1 MNKTWIKEHW
11 LEILL
16 CVGIVI
22 QIGALAV
29 FNLTRL
35 PYESN
40 YDSSCAYAQIVEM
53 WRQKRIL
60 LKDWAYQTTLGI
72 DSPVLLGALFYG
84 ITKNAFTAFGLANIV
99 TVIVYACLF
108 YDILKQADV
117 KKNMRL
123 LAVLFLLTPYS
134 TGQLGYMPMLFTSAG
149 SYAYKLLV
157 PLLLIDI
164 LVRMHKGQ
172 EIKKYWY
179 LILFATFFVFDTA
192 VSSGEYIVTVIV
204 YACLFYD
211 ILKQADV
218 KKNMRLLA
226 VLFLLTP
233 YSTGQLGYMPMLFT
247 SAGSYAY
254 KLLVPLL
261 LIDILVRMHKGQEIK
276 KYWYLIL
283 FATFFVFDT
292 AVSSGEYILLCAVL
306 PLIGYEILHVL
317 IGNDIKQIFNKRLG
331 FLILE
336 SAIYVVGIKVGRR
349 TGIIESVGSQMML
362 TKAKHFPS
370 VIAKCLTGIF
380 QLFGGIPDYEDIPV
394 TQTYGM
400 MYLFR
405 FFLAAVILASWIYL
419 LKHLKENEKYK
430 ELVGMI
436 TCIFAVNLIVLI
448 FANVNYATKTFEY
461 RYHLIS
467 MIPMILLTSIAA
479 SDLWEK
485 RKLLEQTIVLVTIVL
500 LLFVNVYDYKNYM
513 RDCYNYQGDMQG
525 ITLTAEQEGV
535 HLIITIGSESISMGR
550 CMRNVN
556 PNVEI
561 STWGGYNHG
570 VGWGASTYYFDNAH
584 LKTPYMVLMT
594 QKEYELMPKQIA
606 KQLEEV
612 QVFGIFRL
620 YRVKENVLDGDNT
633 LPQSG
638 TNRDFCY
645 SSGYEYWG
653 KMESDGNVLSSG
665 KKETVL
671 RSNKKKIEKDATYDI
686 VVHYEVIQA
695 KEDSAATFR
704 VRNAQ
709 DEIIAEQEMPKDAT
723 KITIK
728 DVSVITGM
736 EWVRYRINAEKGSK
750 IRIRSIETIAQ

>member
-1 MNKTWIKEHW
+1 MNKTWVKEHW

-99 TVIVYACLF
+99 TVIVYAFLF

-117 KKNMRL
+117 
-123 LAVLFLLTPYS
+123 A
-134 TGQLGYMPMLFTSAG
+134 
-149 SYAYKLLV
+149 
-157 PLLLIDI
+157 
-164 LVRMHKGQ
+164 
-172 EIKKYWY
+172 
-179 LILFATFFVFDTA
+179 
-192 VSSGEYIVTVIV
+192 
-204 YACLFYD
+204 
-211 ILKQADV
+211 
-218 KKNMRLLA
+218 KNMRLLA

-606 KQLEEV
+606 KQLEEA

-671 RSNKKKIEKDATYDI
+671 RSNKKKIEKDAAYDI
-686 VVHYEVIQA
+686 VVHYEVLKS

-750 IRIRSIETIAQ
+750 IRIKSIETIAQ

>member
-99 TVIVYACLF
+99 TVIVYAF
-108 YDILKQADV
+108 
-117 KKNMRL
+117 
-123 LAVLFLLTPYS
+123 
-134 TGQLGYMPMLFTSAG
+134 
-149 SYAYKLLV
+149 
-157 PLLLIDI
+157 
-164 LVRMHKGQ
+164 
-172 EIKKYWY
+172 
-179 LILFATFFVFDTA
+179 
-192 VSSGEYIVTVIV
+192 
-204 YACLFYD
+204 LFYD

-671 RSNKKKIEKDATYDI
+671 RSNKKKIKRDATYDMI
-686 VVHYEVIQA
+686 VHYEVIQA
-695 KEDSAATFR
+695 KEDNAAVFR
-704 VRNAQ
+704 IRNAQ
-709 DEIIAEQEMPKDAT
+709 EEIIAEQEMPKDAT
-723 KITIK
+723 EIRIR
-728 DVSVITGM
+728 DVSVTQSM
-736 EWVRYRINAEKGSK
+736 EWIRYRINSQKGSK
-750 IRIRSIETIAQ
+750 IRIKSIETVAQ

>member
-84 ITKNAFTAFGLANIV
+84 ITKNAFTAFGLAN
-99 TVIVYACLF
+99 
-108 YDILKQADV
+108 
-117 KKNMRL
+117 
-123 LAVLFLLTPYS
+123 
-134 TGQLGYMPMLFTSAG
+134 
-149 SYAYKLLV
+149 
-157 PLLLIDI
+157 
-164 LVRMHKGQ
+164 
-172 EIKKYWY
+172 
-179 LILFATFFVFDTA
+179 
-192 VSSGEYIVTVIV
+192 IVTVIV

-467 MIPMILLTSIAA
+467 MIPMLLLTSIAA

>member
-84 ITKNAFTAFGLANIV
+84 ITKNAFTAFGLAN
-99 TVIVYACLF
+99 
-108 YDILKQADV
+108 
-117 KKNMRL
+117 
-123 LAVLFLLTPYS
+123 
-134 TGQLGYMPMLFTSAG
+134 
-149 SYAYKLLV
+149 
-157 PLLLIDI
+157 
-164 LVRMHKGQ
+164 
-172 EIKKYWY
+172 
-179 LILFATFFVFDTA
+179 
-192 VSSGEYIVTVIV
+192 IVTVIV

-686 VVHYEVIQA
+686 VVHYEVIQS

-709 DEIIAEQEMPKDAT
+709 DEIIAEQEMPSDAT

>member
-84 ITKNAFTAFGLANIV
+84 ITKNVFTAFGLAN
-99 TVIVYACLF
+99 
-108 YDILKQADV
+108 
-117 KKNMRL
+117 
-123 LAVLFLLTPYS
+123 
-134 TGQLGYMPMLFTSAG
+134 
-149 SYAYKLLV
+149 
-157 PLLLIDI
+157 
-164 LVRMHKGQ
+164 
-172 EIKKYWY
+172 
-179 LILFATFFVFDTA
+179 
-192 VSSGEYIVTVIV
+192 IVTVIV

-448 FANVNYATKTFEY
+448 FANVNYATETFEF

-485 RKLLEQTIVLVTIVL
+485 RKLLEQTIVLVTILL

-513 RDCYNYQGDMQG
+513 RDCYNNQGDMQG

-671 RSNKKKIEKDATYDI
+671 RSNKKKIKRDATYDMI
-686 VVHYEVIQA
+686 VHYEVIQT
-695 KEDSAATFR
+695 KEDSAAVFR

-723 KITIK
+723 EIRIR
-728 DVSVITGM
+728 DVSVTQSM
-736 EWVRYRINAEKGSK
+736 EWIRYRINAQKGSK
-750 IRIRSIETIAQ
+750 IRIKSIETVAQ

>member
-11 LEILL
+11 LEVLL

-99 TVIVYACLF
+99 TVIVYAF
-108 YDILKQADV
+108 
-117 KKNMRL
+117 
-123 LAVLFLLTPYS
+123 
-134 TGQLGYMPMLFTSAG
+134 
-149 SYAYKLLV
+149 
-157 PLLLIDI
+157 
-164 LVRMHKGQ
+164 
-172 EIKKYWY
+172 
-179 LILFATFFVFDTA
+179 
-192 VSSGEYIVTVIV
+192 
-204 YACLFYD
+204 LFYD

>member
-99 TVIVYACLF
+99 TVIVYAF
-108 YDILKQADV
+108 
-117 KKNMRL
+117 
-123 LAVLFLLTPYS
+123 
-134 TGQLGYMPMLFTSAG
+134 
-149 SYAYKLLV
+149 
-157 PLLLIDI
+157 
-164 LVRMHKGQ
+164 
-172 EIKKYWY
+172 
-179 LILFATFFVFDTA
+179 
-192 VSSGEYIVTVIV
+192 
-204 YACLFYD
+204 LFYD

-584 LKTPYMVLMT
+584 LMTPYMVLMT

-671 RSNKKKIEKDATYDI
+671 RSNKKKIKRDATYDMI
-686 VVHYEVIQA
+686 VHYEVIQA
-695 KEDSAATFR
+695 KEDNAAVFR
-704 VRNAQ
+704 IRNAQ

-723 KITIK
+723 EIRIR
-728 DVSVITGM
+728 DVSVTQSM
-736 EWVRYRINAEKGSK
+736 EWIRYRINSQKGSK
-750 IRIRSIETIAQ
+750 IRIKSIETVAQ

>member
-192 VSSGEYIVTVIV
+192 VSSGEYI
-204 YACLFYD
+204 
-211 ILKQADV
+211 
-218 KKNMRLLA
+218 
-226 VLFLLTP
+226 
-233 YSTGQLGYMPMLFT
+233 
-247 SAGSYAY
+247 
-254 KLLVPLL
+254 
-261 LIDILVRMHKGQEIK
+261 
-276 KYWYLIL
+276 
-283 FATFFVFDT
+283 
-292 AVSSGEYILLCAVL
+292 LLCAVL
-306 PLIGYEILHVL
+306 PLVGYEILHVL

-535 HLIITIGSESISMGR
+535 HLIIAIGSESISMGR

-612 QVFGIFRL
+612 QTFGLFQL

-665 KKETVL
+665 EKETVL
-671 RSNKKKIEKDATYDI
+671 RSNKKKIKRDATYDMI
-686 VVHYEVIQA
+686 VHYEVIQA
-695 KEDSAATFR
+695 KEDSAAVFR

-723 KITIK
+723 EIRIR
-728 DVSVITGM
+728 DVSVTQSM
-736 EWVRYRINAEKGSK
+736 EWIRYRINAQKGSK
-750 IRIRSIETIAQ
+750 IRIKSIETVAQ

>member
-99 TVIVYACLF
+99 TVIVYAFLF

-117 KKNMRL
+117 AKNMRL

-172 EIKKYWY
+172 GI
-179 LILFATFFVFDTA
+179 
-192 VSSGEYIVTVIV
+192 
-204 YACLFYD
+204 
-211 ILKQADV
+211 
-218 KKNMRLLA
+218 R
-226 VLFLLTP
+226 
-233 YSTGQLGYMPMLFT
+233 
-247 SAGSYAY
+247 
-254 KLLVPLL
+254 
-261 LIDILVRMHKGQEIK
+261 

-448 FANVNYATKTFEY
+448 FANVNYATETFEF

-513 RDCYNYQGDMQG
+513 RDCYNDQGDMQG

>member
-72 DSPVLLGALFYG
+72 DSPVLLGVLFYG

-99 TVIVYACLF
+99 TVIVYAF
-108 YDILKQADV
+108 
-117 KKNMRL
+117 
-123 LAVLFLLTPYS
+123 
-134 TGQLGYMPMLFTSAG
+134 
-149 SYAYKLLV
+149 
-157 PLLLIDI
+157 
-164 LVRMHKGQ
+164 
-172 EIKKYWY
+172 
-179 LILFATFFVFDTA
+179 
-192 VSSGEYIVTVIV
+192 
-204 YACLFYD
+204 LFYD

-485 RKLLEQTIVLVTIVL
+485 RILLEQTIVLVTIVL

-671 RSNKKKIEKDATYDI
+671 RSNKKKIEKDAAYDI
-686 VVHYEVIQA
+686 VVHYEVLKS

-709 DEIIAEQEMPKDAT
+709 DEIIAEQEMPSDAT

>member
-172 EIKKYWY
+172 EIKKYW
-179 LILFATFFVFDTA
+179 D
-192 VSSGEYIVTVIV
+192 
-204 YACLFYD
+204 
-211 ILKQADV
+211 
-218 KKNMRLLA
+218 
-226 VLFLLTP
+226 
-233 YSTGQLGYMPMLFT
+233 
-247 SAGSYAY
+247 
-254 KLLVPLL
+254 
-261 LIDILVRMHKGQEIK
+261 
-276 KYWYLIL
+276 LIL

-306 PLIGYEILHVL
+306 PLVGYEILHVL

-535 HLIITIGSESISMGR
+535 HLIIAIGSESISMGR

-612 QVFGIFRL
+612 QTFGLFQL

-671 RSNKKKIEKDATYDI
+671 RSNKKKIKRDATYDMI
-686 VVHYEVIQA
+686 VHYEVIQA
-695 KEDSAATFR
+695 KEDSAAVFR

-723 KITIK
+723 EIRIR
-728 DVSVITGM
+728 DVSVTQSM
-736 EWVRYRINAEKGSK
+736 EWIRYRINAQKGSK
-750 IRIRSIETIAQ
+750 IRIKSIETVAQ

>member
-172 EIKKYWY
+172 K
-179 LILFATFFVFDTA
+179 
-192 VSSGEYIVTVIV
+192 
-204 YACLFYD
+204 
-211 ILKQADV
+211 
-218 KKNMRLLA
+218 
-226 VLFLLTP
+226 
-233 YSTGQLGYMPMLFT
+233 
-247 SAGSYAY
+247 
-254 KLLVPLL
+254 
-261 LIDILVRMHKGQEIK
+261 IK

-317 IGNDIKQIFNKRLG
+317 IGNDIKQIFSKRLG

-419 LKHLKENEKYK
+419 LKHLKENAKYK

-612 QVFGIFRL
+612 QVFGIFQL

-671 RSNKKKIEKDATYDI
+671 RSNKKKIKRDATYDMI
-686 VVHYEVIQA
+686 VHYEVIQA
-695 KEDSAATFR
+695 KEDSAAVFR

-723 KITIK
+723 EIRIR
-728 DVSVITGM
+728 DVSVTQSM
-736 EWVRYRINAEKGSK
+736 EWIRYRINAQKGSK
-750 IRIRSIETIAQ
+750 IRIKSIETVAQ

>member
-99 TVIVYACLF
+99 TVIVYAF
-108 YDILKQADV
+108 
-117 KKNMRL
+117 
-123 LAVLFLLTPYS
+123 
-134 TGQLGYMPMLFTSAG
+134 
-149 SYAYKLLV
+149 
-157 PLLLIDI
+157 
-164 LVRMHKGQ
+164 
-172 EIKKYWY
+172 
-179 LILFATFFVFDTA
+179 
-192 VSSGEYIVTVIV
+192 
-204 YACLFYD
+204 LFYD

-695 KEDSAATFR
+695 KEDSAAVFR

-723 KITIK
+723 EIRIR
-728 DVSVITGM
+728 DVSVTQSM
-736 EWVRYRINAEKGSK
+736 EWIRYRINAQKGSK
-750 IRIRSIETIAQ
+750 IRIKSIETVAQ

>member
-53 WRQKRIL
+53 WKQKRIL

-99 TVIVYACLF
+99 TVIVYAF
-108 YDILKQADV
+108 
-117 KKNMRL
+117 
-123 LAVLFLLTPYS
+123 
-134 TGQLGYMPMLFTSAG
+134 
-149 SYAYKLLV
+149 
-157 PLLLIDI
+157 
-164 LVRMHKGQ
+164 
-172 EIKKYWY
+172 
-179 LILFATFFVFDTA
+179 
-192 VSSGEYIVTVIV
+192 
-204 YACLFYD
+204 LFYD

-513 RDCYNYQGDMQG
+513 RDCYNYQGDMQA

-584 LKTPYMVLMT
+584 LKPPYMVLMT

-653 KMESDGNVLSSG
+653 KMESDGTVLSSG

-671 RSNKKKIEKDATYDI
+671 RSNKKKIKRDATYDMI
-686 VVHYEVIQA
+686 VHYEVIQA
-695 KEDSAATFR
+695 KEDSAAVFR

-709 DEIIAEQEMPKDAT
+709 DEIIAEQEMPSDAT
-723 KITIK
+723 KIRIR
-728 DVSVITGM
+728 DVSVTQSM
-736 EWVRYRINAEKGSK
+736 EWIRYRINAQKGSK
-750 IRIRSIETIAQ
+750 IRIKSIETVAQ

>member
-99 TVIVYACLF
+99 TVIVYAF
-108 YDILKQADV
+108 
-117 KKNMRL
+117 
-123 LAVLFLLTPYS
+123 
-134 TGQLGYMPMLFTSAG
+134 
-149 SYAYKLLV
+149 
-157 PLLLIDI
+157 
-164 LVRMHKGQ
+164 
-172 EIKKYWY
+172 
-179 LILFATFFVFDTA
+179 
-192 VSSGEYIVTVIV
+192 
-204 YACLFYD
+204 LFYD

-448 FANVNYATKTFEY
+448 FANVNYATETFEF

-513 RDCYNYQGDMQG
+513 RDCYNDQGDMQG

-671 RSNKKKIEKDATYDI
+671 RSNKKKIKRDATYDMI
-686 VVHYEVIQA
+686 VHYEVIQA
-695 KEDSAATFR
+695 KEDNAAVFR
-704 VRNAQ
+704 IRNAQ
-709 DEIIAEQEMPKDAT
+709 DEIIAEQEMPSDAT
-723 KITIK
+723 EIRIR
-728 DVSVITGM
+728 DVSVTQSM
-736 EWVRYRINAEKGSK
+736 EWIRYRINAQKGSK
-750 IRIRSIETIAQ
+750 IRIKSIETVAQ

>member
-99 TVIVYACLF
+99 TVIVYAFLF

-117 KKNMRL
+117 
-123 LAVLFLLTPYS
+123 A
-134 TGQLGYMPMLFTSAG
+134 
-149 SYAYKLLV
+149 
-157 PLLLIDI
+157 
-164 LVRMHKGQ
+164 
-172 EIKKYWY
+172 
-179 LILFATFFVFDTA
+179 
-192 VSSGEYIVTVIV
+192 
-204 YACLFYD
+204 
-211 ILKQADV
+211 
-218 KKNMRLLA
+218 KNMRLLA

-671 RSNKKKIEKDATYDI
+671 RSNKKKIKRDATYDMI
-686 VVHYEVIQA
+686 VHYEVIQA
-695 KEDSAATFR
+695 KEDSAAVFR

-723 KITIK
+723 EIRIR
-728 DVSVITGM
+728 DVSVTQSM
-736 EWVRYRINAEKGSK
+736 EWIRYRINAQKGSK
-750 IRIRSIETIAQ
+750 IRIKSIETVAQ

>member
-108 YDILKQADV
+108 YDILKQ
-117 KKNMRL
+117 
-123 LAVLFLLTPYS
+123 
-134 TGQLGYMPMLFTSAG
+134 
-149 SYAYKLLV
+149 
-157 PLLLIDI
+157 
-164 LVRMHKGQ
+164 
-172 EIKKYWY
+172 E
-179 LILFATFFVFDTA
+179 
-192 VSSGEYIVTVIV
+192 
-204 YACLFYD
+204 
-211 ILKQADV
+211 DV

-306 PLIGYEILHVL
+306 PLVGYEILHVL

-612 QVFGIFRL
+612 QTFGLFQL

-671 RSNKKKIEKDATYDI
+671 RSNKKKIKRDATYDMI
-686 VVHYEVIQA
+686 VHYEVIQA
-695 KEDSAATFR
+695 KEDSAAVFR

-723 KITIK
+723 EIRIR
-728 DVSVITGM
+728 DVSVTQSM
-736 EWVRYRINAEKGSK
+736 EWIRYRINAQKGSK
-750 IRIRSIETIAQ
+750 IRIKSIETVAQ

>member
-84 ITKNAFTAFGLANIV
+84 ITKNAFTAFGLAN
-99 TVIVYACLF
+99 
-108 YDILKQADV
+108 
-117 KKNMRL
+117 
-123 LAVLFLLTPYS
+123 
-134 TGQLGYMPMLFTSAG
+134 
-149 SYAYKLLV
+149 
-157 PLLLIDI
+157 
-164 LVRMHKGQ
+164 
-172 EIKKYWY
+172 
-179 LILFATFFVFDTA
+179 
-192 VSSGEYIVTVIV
+192 IVTVIV

-394 TQTYGM
+394 TQTYGL

-612 QVFGIFRL
+612 QTFGLFQL

-671 RSNKKKIEKDATYDI
+671 RSNKKKIKRDATYDMI
-686 VVHYEVIQA
+686 VHYEVIQA
-695 KEDSAATFR
+695 KEDSAAVFR

-723 KITIK
+723 EIRIR
-728 DVSVITGM
+728 DVSVTQSM
-736 EWVRYRINAEKGSK
+736 EWIRYRINAQKGSK
-750 IRIRSIETIAQ
+750 IRIKSIETVAQ

>member
-84 ITKNAFTAFGLANIV
+84 ITKNAFTAFGLAN
-99 TVIVYACLF
+99 
-108 YDILKQADV
+108 
-117 KKNMRL
+117 
-123 LAVLFLLTPYS
+123 
-134 TGQLGYMPMLFTSAG
+134 
-149 SYAYKLLV
+149 
-157 PLLLIDI
+157 
-164 LVRMHKGQ
+164 
-172 EIKKYWY
+172 
-179 LILFATFFVFDTA
+179 
-192 VSSGEYIVTVIV
+192 IVTVIV

-485 RKLLEQTIVLVTIVL
+485 SKLLEQTIVLVTIVI

>member
-72 DSPVLLGALFYG
+72 DSPVLLGVLFYG
-84 ITKNAFTAFGLANIV
+84 ITKNAFTAFGLAN
-99 TVIVYACLF
+99 
-108 YDILKQADV
+108 
-117 KKNMRL
+117 
-123 LAVLFLLTPYS
+123 
-134 TGQLGYMPMLFTSAG
+134 
-149 SYAYKLLV
+149 
-157 PLLLIDI
+157 
-164 LVRMHKGQ
+164 
-172 EIKKYWY
+172 
-179 LILFATFFVFDTA
+179 
-192 VSSGEYIVTVIV
+192 IVTVIV

-671 RSNKKKIEKDATYDI
+671 RSNKKKIEKDAAYDI
-686 VVHYEVIQA
+686 VVHYEVLKS

>member
-99 TVIVYACLF
+99 TVIVYAF
-108 YDILKQADV
+108 
-117 KKNMRL
+117 
-123 LAVLFLLTPYS
+123 
-134 TGQLGYMPMLFTSAG
+134 
-149 SYAYKLLV
+149 
-157 PLLLIDI
+157 
-164 LVRMHKGQ
+164 
-172 EIKKYWY
+172 
-179 LILFATFFVFDTA
+179 
-192 VSSGEYIVTVIV
+192 
-204 YACLFYD
+204 LFYD

-448 FANVNYATKTFEY
+448 FANVNYATETFEF

-513 RDCYNYQGDMQG
+513 RDCYNDQGDMQG

-612 QVFGIFRL
+612 QVFGIFQL

-671 RSNKKKIEKDATYDI
+671 RSNKKKIEKDAAYDI
-686 VVHYEVIQA
+686 VVHYEVLKS

-723 KITIK
+723 EITIK

-736 EWVRYRINAEKGSK
+736 DWVRYRINAEKGSK

>member
-1 MNKTWIKEHW
+1 M
-11 LEILL
+11 
-16 CVGIVI
+16 GIVI

-72 DSPVLLGALFYG
+72 DSPVLLGVLFYG

-99 TVIVYACLF
+99 TVIVYAFLF

-117 KKNMRL
+117 AKNMRL

-172 EIKKYWY
+172 K
-179 LILFATFFVFDTA
+179 
-192 VSSGEYIVTVIV
+192 
-204 YACLFYD
+204 
-211 ILKQADV
+211 
-218 KKNMRLLA
+218 
-226 VLFLLTP
+226 
-233 YSTGQLGYMPMLFT
+233 
-247 SAGSYAY
+247 
-254 KLLVPLL
+254 
-261 LIDILVRMHKGQEIK
+261 IK

-419 LKHLKENEKYK
+419 LKHLNENEKYK

-448 FANVNYATKTFEY
+448 FANVNYATETFEF

-513 RDCYNYQGDMQG
+513 KDCYNYQGDMQG
-525 ITLTAEQEGV
+525 ITFTAEQEGV

-612 QVFGIFRL
+612 QVFGIFQL

-671 RSNKKKIEKDATYDI
+671 RSNKKKIEKDAAYDI
-686 VVHYEVIQA
+686 VVHYEVLKS

-723 KITIK
+723 EITIK

>member
-84 ITKNAFTAFGLANIV
+84 ITKNAFTAFGLAN
-99 TVIVYACLF
+99 
-108 YDILKQADV
+108 
-117 KKNMRL
+117 
-123 LAVLFLLTPYS
+123 
-134 TGQLGYMPMLFTSAG
+134 
-149 SYAYKLLV
+149 
-157 PLLLIDI
+157 
-164 LVRMHKGQ
+164 
-172 EIKKYWY
+172 
-179 LILFATFFVFDTA
+179 
-192 VSSGEYIVTVIV
+192 IVTVIV

-686 VVHYEVIQA
+686 VVHYEVLKS

-709 DEIIAEQEMPKDAT
+709 DEIIAEQEMPSDAT

>member
-1 MNKTWIKEHW
+1 MNKTWIIEHW

-99 TVIVYACLF
+99 TVIVYAF
-108 YDILKQADV
+108 
-117 KKNMRL
+117 
-123 LAVLFLLTPYS
+123 
-134 TGQLGYMPMLFTSAG
+134 
-149 SYAYKLLV
+149 
-157 PLLLIDI
+157 
-164 LVRMHKGQ
+164 
-172 EIKKYWY
+172 
-179 LILFATFFVFDTA
+179 
-192 VSSGEYIVTVIV
+192 
-204 YACLFYD
+204 LFYD

>member
-84 ITKNAFTAFGLANIV
+84 ITKNAFTAFGLAN
-99 TVIVYACLF
+99 
-108 YDILKQADV
+108 
-117 KKNMRL
+117 
-123 LAVLFLLTPYS
+123 
-134 TGQLGYMPMLFTSAG
+134 
-149 SYAYKLLV
+149 
-157 PLLLIDI
+157 
-164 LVRMHKGQ
+164 
-172 EIKKYWY
+172 
-179 LILFATFFVFDTA
+179 
-192 VSSGEYIVTVIV
+192 IVTVIV

-671 RSNKKKIEKDATYDI
+671 RSNKKKIEKDAAYDI
-686 VVHYEVIQA
+686 VVHYEVLKS

-728 DVSVITGM
+728 DVSVTTGM

>member
-16 CVGIVI
+16 CVGIMI

-99 TVIVYACLF
+99 TVIVYAF
-108 YDILKQADV
+108 
-117 KKNMRL
+117 
-123 LAVLFLLTPYS
+123 
-134 TGQLGYMPMLFTSAG
+134 
-149 SYAYKLLV
+149 
-157 PLLLIDI
+157 
-164 LVRMHKGQ
+164 
-172 EIKKYWY
+172 
-179 LILFATFFVFDTA
+179 
-192 VSSGEYIVTVIV
+192 
-204 YACLFYD
+204 LFYD

-671 RSNKKKIEKDATYDI
+671 RSNKKKIKRDATYDMI
-686 VVHYEVIQA
+686 VHYEVIQA
-695 KEDSAATFR
+695 KEDNAAVFR
-704 VRNAQ
+704 IRNAQ

-723 KITIK
+723 EIRIR
-728 DVSVITGM
+728 DVSVTQSM
-736 EWVRYRINAEKGSK
+736 EWIRYRINSQKGSK
-750 IRIRSIETIAQ
+750 IRIKSIETVAQ

>member
-99 TVIVYACLF
+99 TVIVYAF
-108 YDILKQADV
+108 
-117 KKNMRL
+117 
-123 LAVLFLLTPYS
+123 
-134 TGQLGYMPMLFTSAG
+134 
-149 SYAYKLLV
+149 
-157 PLLLIDI
+157 
-164 LVRMHKGQ
+164 
-172 EIKKYWY
+172 
-179 LILFATFFVFDTA
+179 
-192 VSSGEYIVTVIV
+192 
-204 YACLFYD
+204 LFYD

-448 FANVNYATKTFEY
+448 FANVNYATETFEF

-513 RDCYNYQGDMQG
+513 RDCYNDQGDMQG

-612 QVFGIFRL
+612 QVFGLFQL

-671 RSNKKKIEKDATYDI
+671 RSNKKKIEKDAAYDI
-686 VVHYEVIQA
+686 VVHYEVLKS

-723 KITIK
+723 EITIK

>member
-172 EIKKYWY
+172 K
-179 LILFATFFVFDTA
+179 
-192 VSSGEYIVTVIV
+192 
-204 YACLFYD
+204 
-211 ILKQADV
+211 
-218 KKNMRLLA
+218 
-226 VLFLLTP
+226 
-233 YSTGQLGYMPMLFT
+233 
-247 SAGSYAY
+247 
-254 KLLVPLL
+254 
-261 LIDILVRMHKGQEIK
+261 IK

-317 IGNDIKQIFNKRLG
+317 IGNDIKQIFSKRLG

-419 LKHLKENEKYK
+419 LKHLKENAKYK

-606 KQLEEV
+606 KELEEV
-612 QVFGIFRL
+612 QVFGIFQL

-671 RSNKKKIEKDATYDI
+671 RSNKKKIEKDAAYDI
-686 VVHYEVIQA
+686 VVHYEVLKS

>member
-84 ITKNAFTAFGLANIV
+84 ITKNAFTAFGLAN
-99 TVIVYACLF
+99 
-108 YDILKQADV
+108 
-117 KKNMRL
+117 
-123 LAVLFLLTPYS
+123 
-134 TGQLGYMPMLFTSAG
+134 
-149 SYAYKLLV
+149 
-157 PLLLIDI
+157 
-164 LVRMHKGQ
+164 
-172 EIKKYWY
+172 
-179 LILFATFFVFDTA
+179 
-192 VSSGEYIVTVIV
+192 IVTVIV

-671 RSNKKKIEKDATYDI
+671 RSNKKKIKRDATYDMI
-686 VVHYEVIQA
+686 VHYEVIQA
-695 KEDSAATFR
+695 KEDNAAVFR
-704 VRNAQ
+704 IRNAQ
-709 DEIIAEQEMPKDAT
+709 DEIIAEQEMPSDAT
-723 KITIK
+723 EIRIR
-728 DVSVITGM
+728 DVSVTQSM
-736 EWVRYRINAEKGSK
+736 EWIRYRINAQKGSK
-750 IRIRSIETIAQ
+750 IRIKSIETVAQ

>member
-192 VSSGEYIVTVIV
+192 VSSGEYV
-204 YACLFYD
+204 
-211 ILKQADV
+211 
-218 KKNMRLLA
+218 
-226 VLFLLTP
+226 
-233 YSTGQLGYMPMLFT
+233 
-247 SAGSYAY
+247 
-254 KLLVPLL
+254 
-261 LIDILVRMHKGQEIK
+261 
-276 KYWYLIL
+276 
-283 FATFFVFDT
+283 
-292 AVSSGEYILLCAVL
+292 LLCAVL

-671 RSNKKKIEKDATYDI
+671 RSNKKKIEKDAAYDI
-686 VVHYEVIQA
+686 VVHYEVLKS

-709 DEIIAEQEMPKDAT
+709 DEIIAEQEMPSDAT

>member
-72 DSPVLLGALFYG
+72 DSPVLLGALLYG

-99 TVIVYACLF
+99 TVIVYAF
-108 YDILKQADV
+108 
-117 KKNMRL
+117 
-123 LAVLFLLTPYS
+123 
-134 TGQLGYMPMLFTSAG
+134 
-149 SYAYKLLV
+149 
-157 PLLLIDI
+157 
-164 LVRMHKGQ
+164 
-172 EIKKYWY
+172 
-179 LILFATFFVFDTA
+179 
-192 VSSGEYIVTVIV
+192 
-204 YACLFYD
+204 LFYD

-448 FANVNYATKTFEY
+448 FANVNYAAETFEY

-612 QVFGIFRL
+612 QVFGIFQL

-671 RSNKKKIEKDATYDI
+671 RSNKKKIEKDAAYDI
-686 VVHYEVIQA
+686 VVHYEVLKS

-723 KITIK
+723 EITIK

>member
-99 TVIVYACLF
+99 TVIVYAFLF

-117 KKNMRL
+117 
-123 LAVLFLLTPYS
+123 A
-134 TGQLGYMPMLFTSAG
+134 
-149 SYAYKLLV
+149 
-157 PLLLIDI
+157 
-164 LVRMHKGQ
+164 
-172 EIKKYWY
+172 
-179 LILFATFFVFDTA
+179 
-192 VSSGEYIVTVIV
+192 
-204 YACLFYD
+204 
-211 ILKQADV
+211 
-218 KKNMRLLA
+218 KNMRLLA

-448 FANVNYATKTFEY
+448 FANVNYATETFEF

-671 RSNKKKIEKDATYDI
+671 RSNKKKIEKDAAYDI
-686 VVHYEVIQA
+686 VVHYEVLKS

>member
-84 ITKNAFTAFGLANIV
+84 ITKNAFTAFGLAN
-99 TVIVYACLF
+99 
-108 YDILKQADV
+108 
-117 KKNMRL
+117 
-123 LAVLFLLTPYS
+123 
-134 TGQLGYMPMLFTSAG
+134 
-149 SYAYKLLV
+149 
-157 PLLLIDI
+157 
-164 LVRMHKGQ
+164 
-172 EIKKYWY
+172 
-179 LILFATFFVFDTA
+179 
-192 VSSGEYIVTVIV
+192 IVTVIV

-671 RSNKKKIEKDATYDI
+671 RSNKKKIEKDAAYDI

-695 KEDSAATFR
+695 KEDSAAVFR

-723 KITIK
+723 EIRIR
-728 DVSVITGM
+728 DVSVTQSM
-736 EWVRYRINAEKGSK
+736 EWIRYRINAQKGSK
-750 IRIRSIETIAQ
+750 IRIKSIETVAQ

>member
-192 VSSGEYIVTVIV
+192 VSSGEYI
-204 YACLFYD
+204 
-211 ILKQADV
+211 
-218 KKNMRLLA
+218 
-226 VLFLLTP
+226 
-233 YSTGQLGYMPMLFT
+233 
-247 SAGSYAY
+247 
-254 KLLVPLL
+254 
-261 LIDILVRMHKGQEIK
+261 
-276 KYWYLIL
+276 
-283 FATFFVFDT
+283 
-292 AVSSGEYILLCAVL
+292 LLCAVL
-306 PLIGYEILHVL
+306 PLVGYEILHVL

-612 QVFGIFRL
+612 QVFGIFQL

-671 RSNKKKIEKDATYDI
+671 RSNKKKIEKDAAYDI
-686 VVHYEVIQA
+686 VVHYEVLKS

>member
-84 ITKNAFTAFGLANIV
+84 ITKNAFTAFGLAN
-99 TVIVYACLF
+99 
-108 YDILKQADV
+108 
-117 KKNMRL
+117 
-123 LAVLFLLTPYS
+123 
-134 TGQLGYMPMLFTSAG
+134 
-149 SYAYKLLV
+149 
-157 PLLLIDI
+157 
-164 LVRMHKGQ
+164 
-172 EIKKYWY
+172 
-179 LILFATFFVFDTA
+179 
-192 VSSGEYIVTVIV
+192 IVTVIV

-405 FFLAAVILASWIYL
+405 FLLAAVILASWIYL

-671 RSNKKKIEKDATYDI
+671 RSNKKKIEKDAAYDI
-686 VVHYEVIQA
+686 VVHYEVLKS

-709 DEIIAEQEMPKDAT
+709 DEIIAEQEMPSDAT

>member
-72 DSPVLLGALFYG
+72 DSPVLLGVLFYG

-99 TVIVYACLF
+99 TVIVYAF
-108 YDILKQADV
+108 
-117 KKNMRL
+117 
-123 LAVLFLLTPYS
+123 
-134 TGQLGYMPMLFTSAG
+134 
-149 SYAYKLLV
+149 
-157 PLLLIDI
+157 
-164 LVRMHKGQ
+164 
-172 EIKKYWY
+172 
-179 LILFATFFVFDTA
+179 
-192 VSSGEYIVTVIV
+192 
-204 YACLFYD
+204 LFYD

-671 RSNKKKIEKDATYDI
+671 RSNKKKIEKDAAYDI
-686 VVHYEVIQA
+686 VVHYEVLKS

-709 DEIIAEQEMPKDAT
+709 DEIIAEQEMPSDAT

-736 EWVRYRINAEKGSK
+736 EWVRDRDTAE
-750 IRIRSIETIAQ
+750 

>member
-72 DSPVLLGALFYG
+72 DSPVLLGVLFYG

-99 TVIVYACLF
+99 TVIVYAF
-108 YDILKQADV
+108 
-117 KKNMRL
+117 
-123 LAVLFLLTPYS
+123 
-134 TGQLGYMPMLFTSAG
+134 
-149 SYAYKLLV
+149 
-157 PLLLIDI
+157 
-164 LVRMHKGQ
+164 
-172 EIKKYWY
+172 
-179 LILFATFFVFDTA
+179 
-192 VSSGEYIVTVIV
+192 
-204 YACLFYD
+204 LFYD

-612 QVFGIFRL
+612 QVFEIFRL

-671 RSNKKKIEKDATYDI
+671 RSNKKKIEKDAAYDI
-686 VVHYEVIQA
+686 VVHYEVLKS

-709 DEIIAEQEMPKDAT
+709 DEIIAEQEMPSDAT

>member
-99 TVIVYACLF
+99 TVIVYAF
-108 YDILKQADV
+108 
-117 KKNMRL
+117 
-123 LAVLFLLTPYS
+123 
-134 TGQLGYMPMLFTSAG
+134 
-149 SYAYKLLV
+149 
-157 PLLLIDI
+157 
-164 LVRMHKGQ
+164 
-172 EIKKYWY
+172 
-179 LILFATFFVFDTA
+179 
-192 VSSGEYIVTVIV
+192 
-204 YACLFYD
+204 LFYD

-448 FANVNYATKTFEY
+448 FANVNYATETFEF

-513 RDCYNYQGDMQG
+513 RDCYNDQGDMQG

-612 QVFGIFRL
+612 QVFGIFQL

-671 RSNKKKIEKDATYDI
+671 RSNKKKIEKDAAYDI
-686 VVHYEVIQA
+686 VVHYEVLKS

-723 KITIK
+723 EIRIR
-728 DVSVITGM
+728 DVSVTQSM
-736 EWVRYRINAEKGSK
+736 EWIRYRINAQKGSK
-750 IRIRSIETIAQ
+750 IRIKSIETVAQ